1 MSPKSSSAPSPRT
14 GGCPRSRRRSWPRRA
29 TPSREQARR
38 RSREM
43 RGTVKPL
50 WLTEIVAVWRYV
62 QRNYFLTKRYF
73 MWELVWLTFT
83 TVNAM
88 SITFIG
94 AGVELVGGGEGTDT
108 ERLMTFLLVGALIW
122 SYLSMIFDVLS
133 ETVQWERWEGTIEY
147 TFMSP
152 TSRVTH
158 LLAMVLGVAMLAFDL
173 DLSEANYWAALV
185 VIAVCSISLV
195 GFGVVAAVMP
205 LLSPEKGQQVTYI
218 VSALLLLVSGVY
230 YPVKVLPDWMQ
241 TIAQYSPVTYALEGS
256 RAALQ
261 DGVGLSELWGSI
273 WPLLVMGAVFV
284 PMGLFVFHLGESYA
298 KRTGKLKRSG

>member
-1 MSPKSSSAPSPRT
+1 MHNRLKPR
-14 GGCPRSRRRSWPRRA
+14 WLV
-29 TPSREQARR
+29 
-38 RSREM
+38 EM
-43 RGTVKPL
+43 
-50 WLTEIVAVWRYV
+50 IAVWGYV

-73 MWELVWLTFT
+73 MWEVVWLTFT

-94 AGVELVGGGEGTDT
+94 AGAGELSGGETLDT
-108 ERLMTFLLVGALIW
+108 QRFMTFLLIGALLW
-122 SYLSMIFDVLS
+122 SYLSMIFDILS

-158 LLAMVLGVAMLAFDL
+158 LLGMGVYAVVYGIIRTAIVLGVAMLAFDL

-185 VIAVCSISLV
+185 VLAVCSISLV

-230 YPVKVLPDWMQ
+230 YPVKVLPEWMQ
-241 TIAQYSPVTYALEGS
+241 VMAQFSPVTYALEGS
-256 RAALQ
+256 RAALLG
-261 DGVGLSELWGSI
+261 GVGLPQLWGSI
-273 WPLLVMGAVFV
+273 WPLLIMGVVFV
-284 PMGLFVFHLGESYA
+284 PMGLFVFHLGETYA

>member
-1 MSPKSSSAPSPRT
+1 MRSPL
-14 GGCPRSRRRSWPRRA
+14 
-29 TPSREQARR
+29 
-38 RSREM
+38 
-43 RGTVKPL
+43 KPL
-50 WLTEIVAVWRYV
+50 WLTEMVAVWGYV

-73 MWELVWLTFT
+73 MWEIVWLTFT

-94 AGVELVGGGEGTDT
+94 AGVDKVGGGNGTDVSFY
-108 ERLMTFLLVGALIW
+108 MTYLLIGALIW
-122 SYLSMIFDVLS
+122 SYLSMIFDILS

-158 LLAMVLGVAMLAFDL
+158 LLGMGVYAIVYGIFRTAIVFGVAMLAFDL
-173 DLSEANYWAALV
+173 DLSNANYGAALV
-185 VIAVCSISLV
+185 VLAVCSISLV

-218 VSALLLLVSGVY
+218 VSAILLLVSGVY
-230 YPVKVLPDWMQ
+230 YPVGVLPGWMQ
-241 TIAQYSPVTYALEGS
+241 VMAQFSPVTYALRGF

-261 DGVGLSELWGSI
+261 DGASLSQLWNNI
-273 WPLLVMGAVFV
+273 WPLLIMGVVFV
-284 PMGLFVFHLGESYA
+284 PLGIFIFHLGESYA

>member
-1 MSPKSSSAPSPRT
+1 MQKETRMHNMLKPR
-14 GGCPRSRRRSWPRRA
+14 
-29 TPSREQARR
+29 
-38 RSREM
+38 
-43 RGTVKPL
+43 
-50 WLTEIVAVWRYV
+50 WLVEVIAVWGYV

-152 TSRVTH
+152 TSRITH
-158 LLAMVLGVAMLAFDL
+158 LLGMGVYAVVYGIARTAVVLGVAMLAFDL

-185 VIAVCSISLV
+185 ILAVCSISLV

-261 DGVGLSELWGSI
+261 DGVGLSQLGGSI
-273 WPLLVMGAVFV
+273 WPLLVMGVVFV

>member
-1 MSPKSSSAPSPRT
+1 
-14 GGCPRSRRRSWPRRA
+14 
-29 TPSREQARR
+29 
-38 RSREM
+38 M
-43 RGTVKPL
+43 RNIAKPL
-50 WLTEIVAVWRYV
+50 WLIELIAVWGYV

-94 AGVELVGGGEGTDT
+94 AGAAELKGGQNIDMQGY
-108 ERLMTFLLVGALIW
+108 MTFLLIGALIW
-122 SYLSMIFDVLS
+122 SYLSMIFDILS

-158 LLAMVLGVAMLAFDL
+158 LLGMGVYAIVYGIVRTALVLGVAMLAFDL
-173 DLSEANYWAALV
+173 DLSDANYLAALV
-185 VIAVCSISLV
+185 VLAVCSISLV

-230 YPVKVLPDWMQ
+230 YPVNVLPGWMQ
-241 TIAQYSPVTYALEGS
+241 SLATVSPVTYGLEGS

-261 DGVGLSELWGSI
+261 DGAGIAQLWDTI
-273 WPLLVMGAVFV
+273 WPLLIMGVVLV
-284 PMGLFVFHLGESYA
+284 PLGLYIFHLGELYA

>member
-1 MSPKSSSAPSPRT
+1 
-14 GGCPRSRRRSWPRRA
+14 
-29 TPSREQARR
+29 
-38 RSREM
+38 M
-43 RGTVKPL
+43 RGPSKPL
-50 WLTEIVAVWRYV
+50 WLVEIIAVWGYV

-73 MWELVWLTFT
+73 MWEVVWLTFT

-94 AGVELVGGGEGTDT
+94 SGAAEQRGGEAIDVQYY
-108 ERLMTFLLVGALIW
+108 MTFLLIGALIW
-122 SYLSMIFDVLS
+122 SYLSMIFDILS

-158 LLAMVLGVAMLAFDL
+158 LLGMGVYAIVYGIIRTALVLGVAMLAFDL
-173 DLSEANYWAALV
+173 DLGNADYVAALV
-185 VIAVCSISLV
+185 VLAVCSISLV

-230 YPVKVLPDWMQ
+230 YPVSVLPGWMQ
-241 TIAQYSPVTYALEGS
+241 TLATVSPVTYGLEGS

-261 DGVGLSELWGSI
+261 DGAGIADLWGSI
-273 WPLLVMGAVFV
+273 WPLLLMGLVFV
-284 PMGLFVFHLGESYA
+284 PIGIFVFHLGERYA

>member
-1 MSPKSSSAPSPRT
+1 
-14 GGCPRSRRRSWPRRA
+14 
-29 TPSREQARR
+29 
-38 RSREM
+38 M
-43 RGTVKPL
+43 RGNAKPL
-50 WLTEIVAVWRYV
+50 WLTEMVAVWGYV
-62 QRNYFLTKRYF
+62 QRNFFLTKRYF

-94 AGVELVGGGEGTDT
+94 AGAGELSGGEKLDT
-108 ERLMTFLLVGALIW
+108 ERFMTFLLIGALLW

-158 LLAMVLGVAMLAFDL
+158 LLGMGVYAVVYGIIRTAVVLGVAMLAFEL
-173 DLSEANYWAALV
+173 DLTAANYWAALV
-185 VIAVCSISLV
+185 VLAVCSVSLV

-218 VSALLLLVSGVY
+218 ISALLLLVSGVY
-230 YPVKVLPDWMQ
+230 YPVKVLPEWMQ
-241 TIAQYSPVTYALEGS
+241 VMAQFSPVTYALEGS
-256 RAALQ
+256 RAALL
-261 DGVGLSELWGSI
+261 GGAGLPQLWDSL
-273 WPLLVMGAVFV
+273 WPLLIMGVVFV
-284 PMGLFVFHLGESYA
+284 PMGLFVFNLGESYA

>member
-1 MSPKSSSAPSPRT
+1 
-14 GGCPRSRRRSWPRRA
+14 
-29 TPSREQARR
+29 
-38 RSREM
+38 M
-43 RGTVKPL
+43 RGPVKPG
-50 WLTEIVAVWRYV
+50 WLVEMIAVWGYV

-73 MWELVWLTFT
+73 MWEVVWLTFT

-94 AGVELVGGGEGTDT
+94 AGVDQVGGGEGTDV
-108 ERLMTFLLVGALIW
+108 RGLMTFLLIGALIW
-122 SYLSMIFDVLS
+122 SYLSMIFDILS

-158 LLAMVLGVAMLAFDL
+158 LLGMGVYAIVYGILRTAIVLGVAMLAFDL
-173 DLSEANYWAALV
+173 DLGNANYAAALV
-185 VIAVCSISLV
+185 VLAVCSVSLV

-230 YPVKVLPDWMQ
+230 YPVSVLPDWMQ
-241 TIAQYSPVTYALEGS
+241 PLAIISPVTYGLEGA
-256 RAALQ
+256 RDALQ
-261 DGVGLSELWGSI
+261 EGAGVTQLWGSI
-273 WPLLVMGAVFV
+273 WPLLIMGVVFV
-284 PMGLFVFHLGESYA
+284 PLGIWVFHLGESYA

>member
-1 MSPKSSSAPSPRT
+1 MLKPR
-14 GGCPRSRRRSWPRRA
+14 
-29 TPSREQARR
+29 
-38 RSREM
+38 
-43 RGTVKPL
+43 
-50 WLTEIVAVWRYV
+50 WLVEVIAVWGYV

-108 ERLMTFLLVGALIW
+108 ERLMTFLLIGALIW

-158 LLAMVLGVAMLAFDL
+158 LLGMGVYAVVYGIARTAVVLGVAMLAFDL
-173 DLSEANYWAALV
+173 DLSEANYWAAM
-185 VIAVCSISLV
+185 VILAVCSISLV

-241 TIAQYSPVTYALEGS
+241 VIAQYSPVTYALEGS

-261 DGVGLSELWGSI
+261 DGVGLSQLWSSI
-273 WPLLVMGAVFV
+273 WPLLVMGVVFV

>member
-1 MSPKSSSAPSPRT
+1 VHNMLKPR
-14 GGCPRSRRRSWPRRA
+14 
-29 TPSREQARR
+29 
-38 RSREM
+38 
-43 RGTVKPL
+43 
-50 WLTEIVAVWRYV
+50 WLVEVIAVWGYV

-158 LLAMVLGVAMLAFDL
+158 LLGMGVYAVVYGIIRTAVVLVVAMLAFDL
-173 DLSEANYWAALV
+173 DLSQANYWAALV
-185 VIAVCSISLV
+185 IIAVCSISLV

-241 TIAQYSPVTYALEGS
+241 TIALYSPVTYALEGS

-261 DGVGLSELWGSI
+261 DGVGLSQLWGSI
-273 WPLLVMGAVFV
+273 WPLLIMGAVFV

>member
-1 MSPKSSSAPSPRT
+1 MHNNMLKPR
-14 GGCPRSRRRSWPRRA
+14 
-29 TPSREQARR
+29 
-38 RSREM
+38 
-43 RGTVKPL
+43 
-50 WLTEIVAVWRYV
+50 WLVEVIAVWGYV

-158 LLAMVLGVAMLAFDL
+158 LLGMGVYAVVYGIIRTAVVLGVAMLAFDL

-185 VIAVCSISLV
+185 VLAVCSISLV

-230 YPVKVLPDWMQ
+230 YPVKVLPEWMQ
-241 TIAQYSPVTYALEGS
+241 VIAQYSPVTYALEGS
-256 RAALQ
+256 RAALLG
-261 DGVGLSELWGSI
+261 GVGLSQLWGSI
-273 WPLLVMGAVFV
+273 WPLLLMGAVFV

>member
-1 MSPKSSSAPSPRT
+1 
-14 GGCPRSRRRSWPRRA
+14 
-29 TPSREQARR
+29 
-38 RSREM
+38 M
-43 RGTVKPL
+43 RGTAKSL
-50 WLTEIVAVWRYV
+50 WRTEMVAVWGYV

-73 MWELVWLTFT
+73 MWEAVWLTFT

-94 AGVELVGGGEGTDT
+94 AGAGELSGGENLDT
-108 ERLMTFLLVGALIW
+108 QRFMTFLLIGALLW

-152 TSRVTH
+152 TSRITH
-158 LLAMVLGVAMLAFDL
+158 LLGMGVYAVVYGIIRTAIVLCVAMLAFGL
-173 DLSEANYWAALV
+173 DLSKANYPAALV
-185 VIAVCSISLV
+185 VLAVCSISLV

-218 VSALLLLVSGVY
+218 ISALLLLVSGVY
-230 YPVKVLPDWMQ
+230 YPIKVLPEWMQ
-241 TIAQYSPVTYALEGS
+241 MIAQFSPVTYALEGS
-256 RAALQ
+256 RSALL
-261 DGVGLSELWGSI
+261 DGVGLSQLWGSI
-273 WPLLVMGAVFV
+273 WPLLIMGVVFV
-284 PMGLFVFHLGESYA
+284 PMGLFVFHLGELYA

>member
-1 MSPKSSSAPSPRT
+1 MQNMPKPR
-14 GGCPRSRRRSWPRRA
+14 
-29 TPSREQARR
+29 
-38 RSREM
+38 
-43 RGTVKPL
+43 
-50 WLTEIVAVWRYV
+50 WLIEVIAVWGYV

-73 MWELVWLTFT
+73 MWEIVWLTFT

-94 AGVELVGGGEGTDT
+94 AGVDEVGGGQGTDISFY
-108 ERLMTFLLVGALIW
+108 MTYLLIGALIW
-122 SYLSMIFDVLS
+122 SYLSMIFDILS

-158 LLAMVLGVAMLAFDL
+158 LLGMGVYAIVYGILRTAIVFGVAMLAFDL
-173 DLSEANYWAALV
+173 DLSNANYWAALV
-185 VIAVCSISLV
+185 VLAVCSISLV

-230 YPVKVLPDWMQ
+230 YPVSVLPGWMQ
-241 TIAQYSPVTYALEGS
+241 VVAQFSPVTYALRGF
-256 RAALQ
+256 RRALQ
-261 DGVGLSELWGSI
+261 DGASLPELWNNI
-273 WPLLVMGAVFV
+273 WPLLIMGVAFV
-284 PMGLFVFHLGESYA
+284 PLGIFIFRLGENYA

>member
-1 MSPKSSSAPSPRT
+1 MRGSPKP
-14 GGCPRSRRRSWPRRA
+14 G
-29 TPSREQARR
+29 
-38 RSREM
+38 
-43 RGTVKPL
+43 
-50 WLTEIVAVWRYV
+50 WLVELIAVWGYV

-73 MWELVWLTFT
+73 MWEIVWLTFT
-83 TVNAM
+83 TVNVM

-94 AGVELVGGGEGTDT
+94 AGTAEQPGGASIDVREY
-108 ERLMTFLLVGALIW
+108 MTFLLIGALIW
-122 SYLSMIFDVLS
+122 SYLSMIFDILS

-158 LLAMVLGVAMLAFDL
+158 LLGMGVYAIVYGILRTAIVLGASMVLFDL
-173 DLSEANYWAALV
+173 ELGAANYASALIV
-185 VIAVCSISLV
+185 LAVCSVSLV

-230 YPVKVLPDWMQ
+230 YPVGVLPGWMQ
-241 TIAQYSPVTYALEGS
+241 SISTVSPVTYGLEGI

-261 DGVGLSELWGSI
+261 KGAGVAELWGFI
-273 WPLLVMGAVFV
+273 WPLLVMGVVFV
-284 PMGLFVFHLGESYA
+284 PLGIWIFHLGERYA

>member
-1 MSPKSSSAPSPRT
+1 
-14 GGCPRSRRRSWPRRA
+14 
-29 TPSREQARR
+29 
-38 RSREM
+38 M
-43 RGTVKPL
+43 RNIVKPL
-50 WLTEIVAVWRYV
+50 WLIELIAVWGYV

-94 AGVELVGGGEGTDT
+94 AGAAELKGGQNIDMQGY
-108 ERLMTFLLVGALIW
+108 MTFLLIGALIW
-122 SYLSMIFDVLS
+122 SYLSMIFDILS

-158 LLAMVLGVAMLAFDL
+158 LLGMGVYAIVYGIIRTALVLGVAMLAFDL
-173 DLSEANYWAALV
+173 DLSNANYLAALV
-185 VIAVCSISLV
+185 VLAVCSISLV

-230 YPVKVLPDWMQ
+230 YPVNVLPGWMQ
-241 TIAQYSPVTYALEGS
+241 SLATVSPVTYGLEGS

-261 DGVGLSELWGSI
+261 DGAGIAQLWDTI
-273 WPLLVMGAVFV
+273 WPLLIMGVVFV
-284 PMGLFVFHLGESYA
+284 PLGLYIVHLGELYA